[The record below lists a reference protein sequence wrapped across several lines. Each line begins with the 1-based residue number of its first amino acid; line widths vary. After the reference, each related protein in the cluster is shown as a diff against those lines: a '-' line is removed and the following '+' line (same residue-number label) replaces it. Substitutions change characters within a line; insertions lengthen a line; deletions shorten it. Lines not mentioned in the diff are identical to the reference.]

1 MDTRLPALKIILS
14 RDTHITC
21 PVAIRGFS
29 VQFAIMIAMGDEL
42 KPLDP
47 AYVANTLSNPPFVP
61 IPGVCNVRD
70 LGSYPAITPNVVT
83 KPGYAYRAAE
93 ISSITKEGVQM
104 NPREK
109 HSGTLC

>member
-1 MDTRLPALKIILS
+1 
-14 RDTHITC
+14 
-21 PVAIRGFS
+21 
-29 VQFAIMIAMGDEL
+29 MIAMGDEL